1 MTFFCFLT
9 IIKKNCAGIVQLVE
23 HLLAKEDVARSSRVT
38 RYFRYKSYWSREFNS
53 KIVKHNELFS
63 IFINFITHGSFDP
76 LSHNNLVL
84 LLPMAEADSAEG
96 RIELATQL
104 TNYQI

>member
-1 MTFFCFLT
+1 
-9 IIKKNCAGIVQLVE
+9 
-23 HLLAKEDVARSSRVT
+23 
-38 RYFRYKSYWSREFNS
+38 
-53 KIVKHNELFS
+53 
-63 IFINFITHGSFDP
+63 
-76 LSHNNLVL
+76 LVL